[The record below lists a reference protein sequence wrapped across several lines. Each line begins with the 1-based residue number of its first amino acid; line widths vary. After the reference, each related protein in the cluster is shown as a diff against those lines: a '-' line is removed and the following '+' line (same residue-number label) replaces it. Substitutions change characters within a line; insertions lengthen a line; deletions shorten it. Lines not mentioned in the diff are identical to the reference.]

1 MKPSDL
7 LSYLPPVLQ
16 LVREFQALAQAGDI
30 EADALWEGTA
40 EMTANQFVDTLNLYG
55 VKRWEGMLGIK
66 PLGTDTLE
74 DRRFRIKAWM
84 NHSLP
89 YTIRSLNNMISGLC
103 GADGYTLTL
112 EGFEMTVRLELT
124 VKKQFYEVENLLERV
139 VPANIR
145 LAVQIRYNQYFKLRQ
160 RTHAELAAYTHDG
173 IRNEVV

>member
-7 LSYLPPVLQ
+7 LSYLQPVLQ

-89 YTIRSLNNMISGLC
+89 SVL
-103 GADGYTLTL
+103 
-112 EGFEMTVRLELT
+112 
-124 VKKQFYEVENLLERV
+124 
-139 VPANIR
+139 
-145 LAVQIRYNQYFKLRQ
+145 
-160 RTHAELAAYTHDG
+160 
-173 IRNEVV
+173 